1 MKLPLIRQIH
11 VLKNGLKVILI
22 QKEGFSKS
30 LFMIGVPAGGTNQID
45 LVDQKT
51 IKHRSGCAHFLEH
64 QMFRLNGEDVTYPL
78 AQVQAKCNAATSYED
93 TCYFVYTHG
102 DPYPPLRLLIEF
114 VQTLEI
120 TPETVE
126 KEKGII
132 LSEYLQYD
140 QDPESRLQLETF
152 RSLYHF
158 NPLRQDILGTPQDI
172 QEMQVKDLQDFYK
185 TWYDPSQLV
194 LVGISGHDP
203 NALFSYIEKLEEN
216 FPSQVDHQA
225 KKYIPIEPREV
236 ARPFF
241 STQMDIGLTYA
252 CLGVKLDPL
261 SQENSVT
268 EMIKKD
274 YMLNLWLNATFGAFS
289 KNWQSWLDTHL
300 IGISGGCEADIDFQ
314 HAYILIYA
322 QTERP
327 EEYLNTMKQLLE
339 KKPPL
344 SPEVFESLLIQEK
357 ASTIRLLDRFESLAQ
372 ISIDGSFLNYDPID
386 DLDVLNSITLDDL
399 NTYISTLD
407 FSAQSQTVITPLHKE
422 VEEE

>member
-1 MKLPLIRQIH
+1 MKLPLKRQIYI
-11 VLKNGLKVILI
+11 LKNGLKVILI
-22 QKEGFSKS
+22 QKEEFSKS
-30 LFMIGVPAGGTNQID
+30 LFMMGIPAGGTNQID
-45 LVDQKT
+45 LVDGQT

-64 QMFRLNGEDVTYPL
+64 QMFRLNGEDVTYAL
-78 AQVQAKCNAATSYED
+78 AQAQAKCNAATSYED

-102 DPYPPLRLLIEF
+102 DPFEPLRLLIEF

-132 LSEYLQYD
+132 LSEYYQYD

-172 QEMQVKDLQDFYK
+172 QEMKVEDLEAFYK

-194 LVGISGHDP
+194 LVGISGQDP
-203 NALFSYIEKLEEN
+203 QTLFSYIEKLEEK
-216 FPSQVDHQA
+216 FPSRVDHQA
-225 KKYIPIEPREV
+225 KKYIPVEPSQV

-241 STQMDIGLTYA
+241 SVHMDIGLTYA
-252 CLGVKLDPL
+252 GLGVKLTPL
-261 SQENSVT
+261 TSENSVQ

-289 KNWQSWLDTHL
+289 KDWQNWLDTHL
-300 IGISGGCEADIDFQ
+300 IGASGGCEADIDFQ

-322 QTERP
+322 QTEQP
-327 EEYLNTMKQLLE
+327 QEYLKTMKQLLE
-339 KKPPL
+339 EKPPL
-344 SPEVFESLLIQEK
+344 KPEVFESLLIQEK
-357 ASTIRLLDRFESLAQ
+357 ASTIRLLDRFEALAH

-386 DLDVLNSITLDDL
+386 DLEILDSITLEDL
-399 NTYISTLD
+399 NAYISTLNFSD
-407 FSAQSQTVITPLHKE
+407 FSETIVSPLHSL
-422 VEEE
+422 EE